1 METQARYTLV
11 GSFVL
16 AAVLAVFAFVYWLHN
31 TAGIGDRQ
39 LFRVRF
45 QSSVSGLLKGSSV
58 LFNGIRVGEVTD
70 VQLSA
75 EAPKDVLVTI
85 AVDTSTP
92 VRTDT
97 IVNVDFQGLTG
108 APVIELSGGDP
119 GAAPFTAGPGEPAP
133 LLTASAESTQSL
145 TQSARGTLNRLD
157 KVIDD
162 NSSALH
168 EAITGISSFAG
179 VLSRN
184 SERIDGILAG
194 LERFAGGAKAKPGI
208 YNLSAL
214 TTPAACSDASR
225 PQLVIPEP
233 AAPMAFNS
241 DKVVIVGDP
250 PENSPFE
257 KAQFT
262 DNVPAIVQSKVIESF
277 EDSGCFAA
285 VTRPLD
291 NLEPSDQLQTEIR
304 QFAVS
309 LTPTPTAVVEIS
321 VKFVNAGGKI
331 VGSQDFKETA
341 PLASVDAPGAIA
353 ALDGAFG
360 KVLAKTVPWVVKLP
374 VEAEAPVPELAEPP
388 KGAGSKKAA
397 PDDADIPEPEMPEP
411 PPAP

>member
-16 AAVLAVFAFVYWLHN
+16 AAVAAVFAFVYWLHD
-31 TAGIGDRQ
+31 TGGLGDRQ
-39 LFRVRF
+39 VFRVRF
-45 QSSVSGLLKGSSV
+45 QSSVSGLLKGSNV

-75 EAPKDVLVTI
+75 DAPKEVLVTI
-85 AVDTSTP
+85 AVDRSAP
-92 VRTDT
+92 VRSDT
-97 IVNVDFQGLTG
+97 VVNVDFQGLTG

-119 GAAPFTAGPGEPAP
+119 AAAPFAAVSGVPP
-133 LLTASAESTQSL
+133 LLNASAESTQSL
-145 TQSARGTLNRLD
+145 SQSARATLNRLD
-157 KVIDD
+157 RVIDD

-168 EAITGISSFAG
+168 DAITGISNFAG

-194 LERFAGGAKAKPGI
+194 LERFAGGGKAKPGI

-214 TTPAACSDASR
+214 ATPAVCAEASH

-250 PENSPFE
+250 PEDAPFE

-262 DNVPAIVQSKVIESF
+262 DNIPSVVQSKIIESF
-277 EDSGCFAA
+277 EGSGCFAA

-291 NLEPSDQLQTEIR
+291 TLEPSDQLQAEIR
-304 QFAVS
+304 QFAVT
-309 LTPTPTAVVEIS
+309 LAPAPTADVEIA

-331 VGSQDFKETA
+331 TGSRVFHETA
-341 PLASVDAPGAIA
+341 PLAARDAPSAIA

-360 KVLAKTVPWVVKLP
+360 KVLAEAVPWVAKLP
-374 VEAEAPVPELAEPP
+374 PSEEPAKNEGAEPTP
-388 KGAGSKKAA
+388 KAGT
-397 PDDADIPEPEMPEP
+397 DDDLPEP
-411 PPAP
+411 PEPAAP

>member
-16 AAVLAVFAFVYWLHN
+16 AAVVAVFAFVYWLEN
-31 TAGIGDRQ
+31 TGGLAERQ
-39 LFRVRF
+39 LYQVRF
-45 QSSVSGLLKGSSV
+45 QSSISGLLKGSSV

-70 VQLSA
+70 ISLSA
-75 EAPKDVLVTI
+75 DAPKEVLVTI
-85 AVDTSTP
+85 AVDRSAP

-97 IVNVDFQGLTG
+97 VVNVDFQGLTG
-108 APVIELSGGDP
+108 APVIELSGGAA
-119 GAAPFTAGPGEPAP
+119 GAAPFTAGAGEPPP
-133 LLTASAESTQSL
+133 LLNASPESTQSL
-145 TQSARGTLNRLD
+145 TQSARATLNRLD

-168 EAITGISSFAG
+168 DAITGISNFAG

-194 LERFAGGAKAKPGI
+194 LERFAGGAKTKPGI

-214 TTPAACSDASR
+214 ATSVCSEASR

-233 AAPMAFNS
+233 AAPLAFNS

-250 PENSPFE
+250 PETSPFE

-262 DNVPAIVQSKVIESF
+262 DNVPAVVQSKVIESF

-285 VTRPLD
+285 VTRPVD
-291 NLEPSDQLQTEIR
+291 TLEPSDQLQTEIR
-304 QFAVS
+304 QFAIVMTPSPAANVEVS
-309 LTPTPTAVVEIS
+309 LKLVT
-321 VKFVNAGGKI
+321 AGGKI
-331 VGSQDFKETA
+331 AGSRDFKESV
-341 PLASVDAPGAIA
+341 PLATVDAPGAVA

-360 KVLAKTVPWVVKLP
+360 KVLSAAVPWVAKLP
-374 VEAEAPVPELAEPP
+374 VEKEPA
-388 KGAGSKKAA
+388 KDAKSK
-397 PDDADIPEPEMPEP
+397 DGDADIPEPEMPEP

>member
-16 AAVLAVFAFVYWLHN
+16 AAILAVFAFVYWLHN
-31 TAGIGDRQ
+31 TGGIADRQ

-70 VQLSA
+70 IHLSPD
-75 EAPKDVLVTI
+75 APKDVLVTI
-85 AVDTSTP
+85 AVDNSAP

-97 IVNVDFQGLTG
+97 VVNVDFQGLTG

-119 GAAPFTAGPGEPAP
+119 KAALLAAETGDPP
-133 LLTASAESTQSL
+133 LLNASAESTQSL

-162 NSSALH
+162 NSAALH
-168 EAITGISSFAG
+168 DAITGISTFAG

-194 LERFAGGAKAKPGI
+194 LERFAGGAKTKPGI

-214 TTPAACSDASR
+214 AKSAACHDASH
-225 PQLVIPEP
+225 PQLVVPEP

-250 PENSPFE
+250 PETSPFE

-262 DNVPAIVQSKVIESF
+262 DNIPAVVQAKIIESF
-277 EDSGCFAA
+277 EGSGCFAA

-291 NLEPSDQLQTEIR
+291 SLEPSDQLQTEIR
-304 QFAVS
+304 QFAIA
-309 LTPTPTAVVEIS
+309 LTPAPAATVEVA
-321 VKFVNAGGKI
+321 VKFVSAGGKI
-331 VGSQDFKETA
+331 VGSRNFKETA
-341 PLASVDAPGAIA
+341 PLATVDAQGAVA

-360 KVLAKTVPWVVKLP
+360 KILAGAVSWVAKLP
-374 VEAEAPVPELAEPP
+374 VDAPAPEPAEAP
-388 KGAGSKKAA
+388 KGAKKGAA
-397 PDDADIPEPEMPEP
+397 PDDDMPEPEMPEP